1 MILDE
6 IAAKTK
12 ERVAEQKKKDP
23 LEEMKRQALDI
34 VARETDNGSSP
45 YSKFPFKDNL
55 AADGISFICEVKKA
69 SPSKGLIAPD
79 FPYVEIAKEYEES
92 IPEFAYRLKVKAGLT
107 GYAQI
112 YGKYNTT
119 AYDKLKLDLMYIESY
134 SILEDL
140 KLILATFKIV
150 FTKESTEG
158 LEEGQTISLN
168 AKEEEKK
175 DV

>member
-12 ERVAEQKKKDP
+12 ERVAEQKKKVP

-45 YSKFPFKDNL
+45 YSKFPFRDNL

-79 FPYVEIAKEYEES
+79 FPMLRSQRNMRRRELQ
-92 IPEFAYRLKVKAGLT
+92 PYRCSL
-107 GYAQI
+107 
-112 YGKYNTT
+112 
-119 AYDKLKLDLMYIESY
+119 SH
-134 SILEDL
+134 
-140 KLILATFKIV
+140 F
-150 FTKESTEG
+150 
-158 LEEGQTISLN
+158 ISRE
-168 AKEEEKK
+168 AISS
-175 DV
+175 